1 MAMDQYRAWVRV
13 QPTGTDTVVVDAYTE
28 EEARQYCESLHG
40 VGCIIFMAR
49 RKPEFAEAERKRER
63 EARQ

>member
-1 MAMDQYRAWVRV
+1 M

-49 RKPEFAEAERKRER
+49 RKPEFVEAERKRER